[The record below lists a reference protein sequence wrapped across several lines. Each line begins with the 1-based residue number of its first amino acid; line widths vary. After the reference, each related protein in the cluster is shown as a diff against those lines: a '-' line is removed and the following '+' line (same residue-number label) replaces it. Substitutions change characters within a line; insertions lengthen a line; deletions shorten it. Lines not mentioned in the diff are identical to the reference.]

1 MIQYQIMQR
10 SYRLPFVQFVKKA
23 RKPLQLAIEDAVEEV
38 CAAPVIGARKL
49 GGLAHIRVYK
59 FKFQRQ
65 EYLIAYE
72 TIDDFGKDVCLSIV
86 FYQIGPHENFYEDL
100 KRYSKQ
106 TEN

>member
-1 MIQYQIMQR
+1 MQR
-10 SYRLPFVQFVKKA
+10 SYRRPFVQFVKKA

-38 CAAPVIGARKL
+38 CAVPAIGTRKL
-49 GGLAHIRVYK
+49 GDLNHMRVYK

>member
-1 MIQYQIMQR
+1 MKR
-10 SYRLPFVQFVKKA
+10 SYRRPFVQFVKKA

-38 CAAPVIGARKL
+38 CAAPAIGARKL
-49 GGLAHIRVYK
+49 GDLNHMRVYK